1 MDRFEEILQRMEEAY
16 EQESGCSVEAV
27 SEVGLR
33 IRVLAGELHRL
44 DASLDWLERQAFP
57 QTAEGEQLDLHGAQ
71 RGVTRRD
78 AVKATGVVSFSRYL
92 PLSFDLVV
100 PKGTICATSGEPV
113 VEYETT
119 QEAVLKAGKLTID
132 IPVEA
137 VVAGASGNAAAGYVT
152 TLVNAPTGI
161 NYAANKEAITG
172 GKDPEEDE
180 EFRQRV
186 LDAYSLSSSGANA
199 DYYRQ
204 VAESQE
210 GITQVQV
217 VPRVSGAGSVL
228 LYLWGDGAAP
238 SQEVMDAVKAE
249 LDRQREIGVTVTVMA
264 AQKTAISVP
273 VKIKVADEVDLEWAK
288 EETKKAVEA
297 YFESL
302 GIGDGYYLG
311 EISKAILNAVPVL
324 EVDFPSNFVSIDG
337 VLGYLI
343 RPGQVTVEEIA

>member
-1 MDRFEEILQRMEEAY
+1 MDRFEEILQRMEETY

-33 IRVLAGELHRL
+33 LRVLAGELHRL

-57 QTAEGEQLDLHGAQ
+57 QTADGEHLNLHGAQ
-71 RGVTRRD
+71 RGVIRRE

-100 PKGTICATSGEPV
+100 PKGTVCATSGEPV
-113 VEYETT
+113 VEYVTT
-119 QEAVLKAGKLTID
+119 EEAVLKSGKLTID

-152 TLVNAPTGI
+152 TLVNAPVGI
-161 NYAANKEAITG
+161 NYAANESAITG

-186 LDAYSLSSSGANA
+186 LNAYSMSSSGANA
-199 DYYRQ
+199 DYYKQ

-210 GITQVQV
+210 GITEAQV
-217 VPRVSGAGSVL
+217 VPRVTGAGTVL
-228 LYLWGDGAAP
+228 LYLWGEGAAP
-238 SQEVMDAVKAE
+238 SQEVMDAVKEE
-249 LDRQREIGVTVTVMA
+249 LNKQREIGVTVTVMA
-264 AQKTAISVP
+264 AQTTTIKVP
-273 VKIKVADEVDLEWAK
+273 VQIKVAEEVDLEWAK
-288 EETKKAVEA
+288 EESKKAVEA
-297 YFESL
+297 YFNGL
-302 GIGDGYYLG
+302 GIGEGYCLG
-311 EISKAILNAVPVL
+311 EISKAIVDKVPVL
-324 EVDFPSNFVSIDG
+324 EVAFPSSFTSVDG

-343 RPGQVTVEEIA
+343 RPSTITVEEIA